1 MKSEESIDRIIFK
14 CSNYISVDGSI
25 LKKKICGRKFTVR
38 RYSWFSK
45 SHLKMP
51 EILSLTYY
59 WWNNLPLTFIEH
71 ELDLEFEII
80 PHISCT
86 ILYYIYTRL
95 IIILDLY
102 LYYTYTIK

>member
-1 MKSEESIDRIIFK
+1 MKSEEVIDRIIFK
-14 CSNYISVDGSI
+14 CNNYISGDGSK
-25 LKKKICGRKFTVR
+25 LKKKICGRKFSVR

-71 ELDLEFEII
+71 ELDLGN
-80 PHISCT
+80 
-86 ILYYIYTRL
+86 LYYILLYLLYFIYTYTRLLLIL

-102 LYYTYTIK
+102 LYS